1 MQVLLVEKYMCSA
14 DWEIGMGC
22 CYGSQK
28 SSNSKSNSNSGSGK
42 YGSLTNSGSM
52 VEEKP
57 DVQEAINRLEKSKES
72 QEHELE
78 ELKQKL
84 KGTK

>member
-1 MQVLLVEKYMCSA
+1 
-14 DWEIGMGC
+14 MGC

-42 YGSLTNSGSM
+42 YGSLTNSGST

-57 DVQEAINRLEKSKES
+57 SIEEAINKDEKSIES
-72 QEHELE
+72 EENKLR